1 MEMTTLGELI
11 SLQRGYDLTEP
22 QRRPGTVPIVGSAGV
37 HGYHDTAKAQ
47 GPGVTLGRS
56 GASFGKVTFIREDFW
71 PHNTTIFV
79 TDFKGNE
86 PLFVRYL
93 LESLDFS
100 SLNSGSAQQSLN
112 RNFVYPVPVKKFA
125 LPVQRRIAGIL
136 SAYDELMENSQ
147 RRIRLLEAMARA
159 LYREWFVHF
168 RFPGHEKLPR
178 VASPL
183 GDIPQGWEVK
193 PLESLMLDH
202 IGGGWGKE
210 TADEDHTE
218 PAWVIR
224 GTDIPDARSSR
235 VADVPHRF
243 HTVSN
248 LRTRRLQAGDILFEV
263 SGGSKGQPVGR
274 ALLVTP
280 QLLSALG
287 DESVICASFCKR
299 VRPDASGYGFEL
311 LYLSFVEGYESGEIE
326 QFQVQSTG
334 ISNFKWTEY
343 IAKTE
348 RVIPP
353 APLRVRFRERVAP
366 LFSQIATLGLQIQ
379 NLRRTRDLLLPRLLS
394 GGLALK
400 NLTPSQL

>member
-1 MEMTTLGELI
+1 MINMGEIFAHERIGDIEMERVQMSEREI
-11 SLQRGYDLTEP
+11 
-22 QRRPGTVPIVGSAGV
+22 
-37 HGYHDTAKAQ
+37 
-47 GPGVTLGRS
+47 
-56 GASFGKVTFIREDFW
+56 ASFAVK
-71 PHNTTIFV
+71 
-79 TDFKGNE
+79 KGDL
-86 PLFVRYL
+86 LFAR
-93 LESLDFS
+93 
-100 SLNSGSAQQSLN
+100 QSLVTAGAGKCSLVKSIN
-112 RNFVYPVPVKKFA
+112 ETTTFESHLIRVRLDEQRANPDFFFYYFISPEGKANVQSLVMQVAAAGIRGSELAKLQVPVPPIA
-125 LPVQRRIAGIL
+125 VQRRIAGIL
-136 SAYDELMENSQ
+136 SAYDELMEKSQ
-147 RRIRLLEAMARA
+147 RRIRIWEAMARA
-159 LYREWFVHF
+159 LYREWFVFF
-168 RFPGHEKLPR
+168 RCPAHEKLPR

-183 GDIPQGWEVK
+183 GDIPQGWDVK
-193 PLESLMLDH
+193 PLESLMVDH

-224 GTDIPDARSSR
+224 GTDIPYARSSR

-248 LRTRRLQAGDILFEV
+248 LRTRRVQVGDILFEV

-274 ALLVTP
+274 TLLLTP
-280 QLLSALG
+280 QLLSAFG

-299 VRPDASGYGFEL
+299 VRPDRAGYGSEL
-311 LYLSFVEGYESGEIE
+311 LYLSFLEGYESGEIE

-353 APLRVRFRERVAP
+353 EPLRMRFRDRVAP

-379 NLRRTRDLLLPRLLS
+379 SLRRTRDLLLPRLLS
-394 GGLALK
+394 GGL
-400 NLTPSQL
+400 NLVESNRSVS